1 MHSLAVLGS
10 KKTPSVPVPLHPP
23 LDSTPPSNANKP
35 HDQSGRQHVSDT
47 NEKTG
52 EALTD
57 LTGKIVKCSS
67 HAVAFGAFSDIWQ
80 GRYEGALVAIKVP
93 RLHASDVTAIKLV
106 KVSIVYSDLLSPCW
120 CGNVCSD
127 HIFAL
132 NNVRAAYLLVR
143 RDWCGILYSN
153 LIPEVTKGIRY
164 MGTNTSQECSSF
176 LRVFHGSRYN
186 PRSMLHISVDGAWHD
201 A

>member
-1 MHSLAVLGS
+1 MSCLIRNVEQFCEPEGGERTKFTLNVLVILGTAPTCMVNRSHAVDGLVPSCYGRFLGIMHRLLDLGS
-10 KKTPSVPVPLHPP
+10 KETPSVSTPAHAV
-23 LDSTPPSNANKP
+23 LDSIPQPDANRP
-35 HDQSGRQHVSDT
+35 HEQSEQQQASDT

-106 KVSIVYSDLLSPCW
+106 KVSIVDSELL
-120 CGNVCSD
+120 
-127 HIFAL
+127 
-132 NNVRAAYLLVR
+132 
-143 RDWCGILYSN
+143 
-153 LIPEVTKGIRY
+153 
-164 MGTNTSQECSSF
+164 
-176 LRVFHGSRYN
+176 
-186 PRSMLHISVDGAWHD
+186 
-201 A
+201 